1 MKKPVQ
7 IDLIYHDNA
16 EDSNTNLI
24 TTERTLSRR
33 TRSHATTSLALPA
46 TSPTPRGNLGDQTEI
61 PTTIMARPIN
71 DTWALG
77 GIAATVPARGDVS
90 LLTHTK
96 YLGRPLSSGLD
107 INSKG
112 WVVAQRLKFHN
123 SEISIQQINPF
134 LQRFHQPKAT
144 TVPEI
149 FKIDHNSIVGE
160 GSMRRAYSAQIK
172 TKSRR
177 GGAPRITNW
186 VAKVRYH
193 NRFPN
198 IKLHATDARMQDYQ
212 GVIAKSPSNLLTT
225 ALRQKAKAFN
235 IVRHCVI
242 FTGEETSPSEVY
254 FLEASLPGQ
263 YVKYLSNVNF
273 SVTSRQPGMDIDNLS
288 IMNGFTH
295 WSYVASRGNT
305 LVCDLQGVGSTIT
318 DPQIV
323 DRNHVLWGDGNNAT
337 RGIQQFLE
345 NHICNDV
352 CRALKLGSPK
362 DIIPEVANST
372 QLRTSAEINHGNTRS
387 VATDW
392 PAITT
397 NPRQNWVAI
406 ASLLSTNV
414 NTPILPNLDYFQSD
428 LNLPTAD
435 RTPVNTSGR

>member
-16 EDSNTNLI
+16 EDSDTNLI
-24 TTERTLSRR
+24 TTERPLSRR

-46 TSPTPRGNLGDQTEI
+46 TSPTPCGNLGDQTEI
-61 PTTIMARPIN
+61 PTTIMVRPIN

-77 GIAATVPARGDVS
+77 GIAATVPARGD
-90 LLTHTK
+90 
-96 YLGRPLSSGLD
+96 
-107 INSKG
+107 
-112 WVVAQRLKFHN
+112 
-123 SEISIQQINPF
+123 
-134 LQRFHQPKAT
+134 PKAT

-172 TKSRR
+172 TESRR

-198 IKLHATDARMQDYQ
+198 IKLHATDARMYEACANYLQDYQ
-212 GVIAKSPSNLLTT
+212 GVIAKSTSNLLTT

-235 IVRHCVI
+235 
-242 FTGEETSPSEVY
+242 
-254 FLEASLPGQ
+254 
-263 YVKYLSNVNF
+263 
-273 SVTSRQPGMDIDNLS
+273 
-288 IMNGFTH
+288 
-295 WSYVASRGNT
+295 
-305 LVCDLQGVGSTIT
+305 GVGSTIT

-362 DIIPEVANST
+362 DIIPEVSNST
-372 QLRTSAEINHGNTRS
+372 QLQTSAKINHGNNRS
-387 VATDW
+387 VATDL

-435 RTPVNTSGR
+435 RTPVNTGGR